1 MPEVLEEAAVLPLI
15 VGRDGFPITGM
26 PLHSQ
31 VGMLMV
37 VGEVRERD
45 GLFVQYCLCGCSG
58 RECGEAADVDV
69 RLLNDLSSLDK
80 CVLRGRPFFP
90 PYTDLVAAVKKKG
103 INSTDKYRA
112 AFARGELPR
121 CSPQDPSQ
129 YEEWTSWADLTSD
142 PDYHSDSELFNGLIA
157 LDLESLSLLPP
168 PERRRV
174 LLTCRYWTS
183 IKQKAKGLGI
193 EEKDIPNRLNE
204 IVDAISDEKDVSG
217 SGGGG
222 GGGPRGGSKP
232 KAVQRLSLKE
242 QARVLVNNV
251 TLWLPTTREVQE
263 EIINGFYHNAWE
275 MLDRGDSINGNGFE
289 VVQSDVLAPL
299 QEAKPELVTEFL
311 RQYEGVCEHYTKG
324 RNWMQAYSLWYAHER
339 RRFINC
345 SSAGL
350 GKTRTI
356 PAIVSTFDIQLTVL
370 FSPKK
375 ITNEDNPQ
383 LDQEMKVE
391 DPNAVIHF
399 SDNGVPP
406 FLEPGKHHYFVCNS
420 EKLQQG
426 PKTKLM
432 VDAIMAHSP
441 GLIVFDEGHLLVS
454 SNLVDPEMG
463 ETEKDAKYKPRMEG
477 LRYLLG
483 MLPFDTRVIV
493 LTGTPVRVDAREG
506 QALFEL
512 IGEDVGEFKP
522 EMSEMNALRLRGR
535 LQHFGFQFLNHR
547 LPELRRFVYP
557 FKVPKAVALRLNGPG
572 LSTLAKEKIRIGYAL
587 RDLYRLKGRVVIN
600 TERVALPEADA
611 TALGEDDIAAM
622 EIVGHGEGYETAL
635 EGEDAGDDIED
646 DEDDDVEYDED
657 DDVEDDD
664 DADDD
669 VEDDD
674 VASETDSTEKVAL
687 PEADATA
694 LEEDDEDDPGIDIS
708 GLSHKRFPAVRLS
721 YEPLKRSVNPVFF
734 TYFVDGPAEIIAA
747 YLKEKSIKYR
757 KCTGDSDD
765 SELGAYLKER
775 DSSLIASSSW
785 SVGVDGSQRVSNALV
800 TLAIPWHDSG
810 HRQTIARI
818 QRQGAVTPD
827 GTPTTV
833 VHEIIPVA
841 VNVAY
846 DVKRLNKVYSRRSFT
861 EVLSLGEIEGKD
873 EPDELE
879 AAVNTLLNL
888 PTR

>member
-15 VGRDGFPITGM
+15 VGRDGFPITGI

-80 CVLRGRPFFP
+80 CAFRGRPFFP

-103 INSTDKYRA
+103 INNTDKYRA

-121 CSPQDPSQ
+121 FSPQDPSQ
-129 YEEWTSWADLTSD
+129 YEEWTSWADLTD
-142 PDYHSDSELFNGLIA
+142 VPDYYSDSELFNGLIA
-157 LDLESLSLLPP
+157 LDLDSLGLLPP
-168 PERRRV
+168 PERRRI
-174 LLTCRYWTS
+174 LLSCRYWTS
-183 IKQKAKGLGI
+183 IKQKAKERGI
-193 EEKDIPNRLNE
+193 DEKDIPNRIDELVN
-204 IVDAISDEKDVSG
+204 AISGDSSKDASDSSG
-217 SGGGG
+217 SG
-222 GGGPRGGSKP
+222 GGGPRGGGKP
-232 KAVQRLSLKE
+232 KVAPRLSLKE
-242 QARVLVNNV
+242 QARVLVNKV
-251 TLWLPTTREVQE
+251 TLWLPTSRELQE
-263 EIINGFYHNAWE
+263 EMINGFYHNAWE

-289 VVQSDVLAPL
+289 VVQSDVLTPL
-299 QEAKPELVTEFL
+299 QEGKPELVAEFL
-311 RQYEGVCEHYTKG
+311 RQYKGVCEHRTKA

-391 DPNAVIHF
+391 DPNAIIHF
-399 SDNGVPP
+399 SDNGVPA

-432 VDAIMAHSP
+432 VDAIMAHNP

-454 SNLVDPEMG
+454 SNLVDPELG

-483 MLPFDTRVIV
+483 KLPFDTRVIV

-512 IGEDVGEFKP
+512 IGEDIGEFKP

-547 LPELRRFVYP
+547 LPELRRFIYP
-557 FKVPKAVALRLNGPG
+557 FKVPDDVAKRLNGPG
-572 LSTLAKEKIRIGYAL
+572 LSTLAKEKVRIEYAL
-587 RDLYRLKGRVVIN
+587 CDLYSLKGRVVIN
-600 TERVALPEADA
+600 TERVALPEN
-611 TALGEDDIAAM
+611 
-622 EIVGHGEGYETAL
+622 
-635 EGEDAGDDIED
+635 
-646 DEDDDVEYDED
+646 
-657 DDVEDDD
+657 
-664 DADDD
+664 
-669 VEDDD
+669 
-674 VASETDSTEKVAL
+674 
-687 PEADATA
+687 DATA
-694 LEEDDEDDPGIDIS
+694 LEDEDITAVKPDPAEEVALHLPKAEVVVVAPELTPAEGVALPKAEVVVVATKPVTGIDLA
-708 GLSHKRFPAVRLS
+708 GLSHMRFPVVRLS
-721 YEPLKRSVNPVFF
+721 YEPLERSVNPVFF
-734 TYFVDGPAEIIAA
+734 TYFVDGPAETIAA
-747 YLKEKSIKYR
+747 YLKKKGIKYR
-757 KCTGDSDD
+757 QCTGHSDD

-827 GTPTTV
+827 GAPTTV

-873 EPDELE
+873 EPDELK
-879 AAVNTLLNL
+879 AAVNFLMNL
-888 PTR
+888 PTP

>member
-1 MPEVLEEAAVLPLI
+1 MPDVLDEVAVLPLI
-15 VGRDGFPITGM
+15 VGRDGFPTTGM

-45 GLFVQYCLCGCSG
+45 GLLVQYCLCGCSG

-80 CVLRGRPFFP
+80 CVFRGRPFFP
-90 PYTDLVAAVKKKG
+90 PYADLVAAVKKKG
-103 INSTDKYRA
+103 INNTDKYRA

-129 YEEWTSWADLTSD
+129 YEEWSSWADLTNV
-142 PDYHSDSELFNGLIA
+142 PDYYSDSELFNGLIA
-157 LDLESLSLLPP
+157 LDLDSLGLLPP
-168 PERRRV
+168 PERRRF
-174 LLTCRYWTS
+174 LLSCRYWTS
-183 IKQKAKGLGI
+183 IKQKAKDLGI
-193 EEKDIPNRLNE
+193 PEKDIPNRINE
-204 IVDAISDEKDVSG
+204 IVGAISGDSPKEASDSSG
-217 SGGGG
+217 VKSAG
-222 GGGPRGGSKP
+222 GGGPRGGGEP
-232 KAVQRLSLKE
+232 KVPQRLSLKE
-242 QARVLVNNV
+242 EARVLVNTV
-251 TLWLPTTREVQE
+251 TLWLPTARELQE
-263 EIINGFYHNAWE
+263 EIINGFYHHVWE
-275 MLDRGDSINGNGFE
+275 MLDRGDSLNGDGFE
-289 VVQSDVLAPL
+289 IVQSEVLAPL
-299 QEAKPELVTEFL
+299 QSVKPELVTEFL
-311 RQYEGVCEHYTKG
+311 RQYEGVCEHRTKG
-324 RNWMQAYSLWYAHER
+324 RNWMQAYSLWYAHEH

-356 PAIVSTFDIQLTVL
+356 PAVVSTFDIQLTVL

-383 LDQEMKVE
+383 LEQEMRVE
-391 DPNAVIHF
+391 DPDAVIHF
-399 SDNGVPP
+399 SDHGVPA

-426 PKTKLM
+426 PKTKAM
-432 VDAIMAHSP
+432 VDAIVAHNP

-454 SNLVDPEMG
+454 SNLVDPELG

-483 MLPFDTRVIV
+483 KLQVETRVIV

-512 IGEDVGEFKP
+512 IGENVGEFTP

-547 LPELRRFVYP
+547 LPELRRFIYP
-557 FKVPKAVALRLNGPG
+557 FKVPDDVASRLNGPG
-572 LSTLAKEKIRIGYAL
+572 LSTLAKEKVRIEHAL
-587 RDLYRLKGRVVIN
+587 RDLYSLKGRVVIN
-600 TERVALPEADA
+600 TERVALPASDA
-611 TALGEDDIAAM
+611 SAVEDIAA
-622 EIVGHGEGYETAL
+622 T
-635 EGEDAGDDIED
+635 
-646 DEDDDVEYDED
+646 
-657 DDVEDDD
+657 
-664 DADDD
+664 
-669 VEDDD
+669 
-674 VASETDSTEKVAL
+674 ETDT
-687 PEADATA
+687 D
-694 LEEDDEDDPGIDIS
+694 IDLS

-721 YEPLKRSVNPVFF
+721 YEPLERSVNPVFF
-734 TYFVDGPAEIIAA
+734 TYFVDGPAEMIAA
-747 YLKEKSIKYR
+747 YLDEKGIKYR

-818 QRQGAVTPD
+818 QRQGAVRPD

-873 EPDELE
+873 EPDELKE
-879 AAVNTLLNL
+879 AVNSLLNF
-888 PTR
+888 PTP